1 MKNFNIE
8 KQSIWK
14 CRTNN
19 KLICNDSE
27 NLVIILPGLGYT
39 LDKALLDYS
48 KQLAL
53 DLKFDCLGI
62 EYGFQVSRET
72 FDRHDEND
80 IRELFLESLDV
91 ILSALEFKREKYK
104 NIVIIGKSLGTVLQ
118 NKIGEEIKKVHNID
132 VRNIYLTPINE
143 TLKRE
148 LNKGSLIITGTK
160 DALISSDNLEKIRES
175 EDYTI
180 LEIEDAGHSLCIKG
194 NVLKSIEALELTIET
209 IKSYLEKI

>member
-8 KQSIWK
+8 KQSMWK

-19 KLICNDSE
+19 KLTCNDSE

-62 EYGFQVSRET
+62 EYGFQVSRES

-91 ILSALEFKREKYK
+91 IFSTLEFKRGKYK

-118 NKIGEEIKKVHNID
+118 NKIGEEIKKFHDID

-180 LEIEDAGHSLCIKG
+180 LEMEDAGHSLCIKG
-194 NVLKSIEALELTIET
+194 NVLKSIKALEIIIEN
-209 IKSYLEKI
+209 IKDYLENI

>member
-8 KQSIWK
+8 KQSMWK

-19 KLICNDSE
+19 KLTCNDSE

-62 EYGFQVSRET
+62 EYGFQVSRES

-91 ILSALEFKREKYK
+91 IFSTLEFKRGKYK

-118 NKIGEEIKKVHNID
+118 NKIGEEIKKFHDID

-194 NVLKSIEALELTIET
+194 NVLKSIKALEIIIEN
-209 IKSYLEKI
+209 IKDYLENI